1 MGTRRFS
8 LLIASA
14 LLTATTVAANA
25 ADFGGTYKPAA
36 MPHSYKP
43 AVEPV
48 PVPAPVPVP
57 MAAGKEY
64 YVKGYIGFS
73 NQEVDK
79 LDPTQFAITGAT
91 FNVLDASFDSGG
103 IAGLGVGFR
112 YNDKFRGDLTGEYRG
127 GASFT
132 GLDSYSGGGFNGTN
146 EYTAIKKEWLF
157 LANAYWDIGN
167 WRGITPYVG
176 AGIGY
181 ADIGITGFKDVNVPT
196 GGVAFAD
203 DKWSGNF
210 AWALHAGLAY
220 DINEDV
226 TVDLAYR
233 YVNMGDAASGT
244 IVAYDGS
251 GTFAPVEFKDIT
263 SHDLMMGVRWKLGGD
278 SGCCA
283 TAASYAPAPAPV
295 YQAPV
300 YK

>member
-1 MGTRRFS
+1 MGTRHFS

-14 LLTATTVAANA
+14 LTAATAVTAQA
-25 ADFGGTYKPAA
+25 ADFGGTYKPAV
-36 MPHSYKP
+36 PQTYKP

-48 PVPAPVPVP
+48 PVPAPVP

-64 YVKGYIGFS
+64 YLKGYIGFS

-79 LDPTQFAITGAT
+79 LDPTHFATTGAA
-91 FNVLDASFDSGG
+91 FNVLDAEFDSGG
-103 IAGLGVGFR
+103 IFGLGFGFR
-112 YNDKFRGDLTGEYRG
+112 YNDRFRGDITGEYRG

-132 GLDSYSGGGFNGTN
+132 GLDVDYTFGGTN

-181 ADIGITGFKDVNVPT
+181 ADIGITGFKDVGVPNLS
-196 GGVAFAD
+196 VATAE

-220 DINEDV
+220 DVSDDV
-226 TVDLAYR
+226 TIDLSYR

-244 IVAYDGS
+244 IVTYDAAQTVS
-251 GTFAPVEFKDIT
+251 PVEFKDIT
-263 SHDLMMGVRWKLGGD
+263 SHDLMLGVRWRFGD
-278 SGCCA
+278 DHCCA
-283 TAASYAPAPAPV
+283 TASYAPVAAPSA
-295 YQAPV
+295 V